1 MGTFENIIQSY
12 IENRAKEDSLFAETC
27 KKANKSIK
35 GCCKYI
41 YSQAKNMAKGGK
53 VVCID
58 DDTVFGWAVHYYDGD
73 DIETGDMDNGLV
85 EVSASSEEA
94 PSKSTIHQER
104 RPKRVKK
111 EKINNMQLSL
121 FSEL

>member
-58 DDTVFGWAVHYYDGD
+58 DDTVFGWAVHYYDEDSIEIDEVD
-73 DIETGDMDNGLV
+73 DELV
-85 EVSASSEEA
+85 EVSAPSEDTL
-94 PSKSTIHQER
+94 KSTIHQER

>member
-1 MGTFENIIQSY
+1 M
-12 IENRAKEDSLFAETC
+12 
-27 KKANKSIK
+27 
-35 GCCKYI
+35 
-41 YSQAKNMAKGGK
+41 
-53 VVCID
+53 VCID
-58 DDTVFGWAVHYYDGD
+58 DDTVFGWAVHYYDED

>member
-1 MGTFENIIQSY
+1 METFENIIQSY
-12 IENRAKEDSLFAETC
+12 IENRAKDDSLFAETC

-41 YSQAKNMAKGGK
+41 YAQAKNMAKGGK
-53 VVCID
+53 VVGID
-58 DDTVFGWAVHYYDGD
+58 DDTVFGWAVHYYDEDSIEIDEVD
-73 DIETGDMDNGLV
+73 DELV
-85 EVSASSEEA
+85 EVSAPSEDTL
-94 PSKSTIHQER
+94 KSTIHQER

>member
-1 MGTFENIIQSY
+1 METFENIIQSY

-35 GCCKYI
+35 GGCKYI

-53 VVCID
+53 VVGID
-58 DDTVFGWAVHYYDGD
+58 DDTVFGWAVHYYDEDSIEIDEVD
-73 DIETGDMDNGLV
+73 DELV
-85 EVSASSEEA
+85 EVSAPSEDTL
-94 PSKSTIHQER
+94 KSTIHQER

>member
-1 MGTFENIIQSY
+1 METFENIIQSY

-53 VVCID
+53 VVGID
-58 DDTVFGWAVHYYDGD
+58 DDTVFGWAVHYYDEESIEIDEVD
-73 DIETGDMDNGLV
+73 DELV
-85 EVSASSEEA
+85 EVSAPSEDTL
-94 PSKSTIHQER
+94 KSTIHQER

>member
-53 VVCID
+53 VVGID
-58 DDTVFGWAVHYYDGD
+58 DDTVFGWAVHYYDEDNIEIDEVD
-73 DIETGDMDNGLV
+73 DELV
-85 EVSASSEEA
+85 EVSAPSEDT
-94 PSKSTIHQER
+94 SKSTIHQER

>member
-1 MGTFENIIQSY
+1 METFENIIQSY

-53 VVCID
+53 VVGID
-58 DDTVFGWAVHYYDGD
+58 DDTVFGWAVHYYDEDSIEIDEVD
-73 DIETGDMDNGLV
+73 DELV
-85 EVSASSEEA
+85 EVSAPSEDTL
-94 PSKSTIHQER
+94 KSTIHQER

>member
-53 VVCID
+53 VVGID
-58 DDTVFGWAVHYYDGD
+58 DDTVFGWAVHYYNEDSIEIDEVD
-73 DIETGDMDNGLV
+73 DELV
-85 EVSASSEEA
+85 EVSAPSEDTL
-94 PSKSTIHQER
+94 KSTIHQER

>member
-12 IENRAKEDSLFAETC
+12 IENRTKEDSLFAETC

-53 VVCID
+53 VVGID
-58 DDTVFGWAVHYYDGD
+58 DDTVFGWAVHYYDEDSIEIDEVD
-73 DIETGDMDNGLV
+73 DELV
-85 EVSASSEEA
+85 EVSAPSEDTL
-94 PSKSTIHQER
+94 KSTIHQER

>member
-53 VVCID
+53 VVGID
-58 DDTVFGWAVHYYDGD
+58 DDTVFGWAVHYYNEDSIEIDEVD
-73 DIETGDMDNGLV
+73 DELV
-85 EVSASSEEA
+85 EVSAPSEDTL
-94 PSKSTIHQER
+94 KSTIHQER
-104 RPKRVKK
+104 RPKWVKK

>member
-53 VVCID
+53 VVGID
-58 DDTVFGWAVHYYDGD
+58 DDTVFGWAVHYYDEDSIEIDEVD
-73 DIETGDMDNGLV
+73 DELV
-85 EVSASSEEA
+85 EVSAPSEDTL
-94 PSKSTIHQER
+94 KSTIHQER